1 MVRAKR
7 SRLTDDKSSYIRKSV
22 ANAETQNT
30 LRNGGVCDKI
40 QLYATINRGDSTIRM
55 IYLIGGAPR
64 CGKTTIAQQLSKRL
78 RVPWISADTLESIVT
93 EYFSDEE
100 LDQCLPK
107 RRMRVQTKHSNDLMY
122 STFTAKQ
129 IVNAYRKQ
137 AKATQK
143 AIEMLVLVQE
153 QEGQDYIIEGYQVH
167 PALMKKLI
175 KKYGAHHV
183 RAMVVTRFDVE
194 GIVKGCLSHK
204 AKSDWFTQK
213 TKDPATY
220 PKIATMIA
228 QYSRTFEREAK
239 KLGIQ
244 TINMDQNFN
253 EQVKEA
259 VRRLAG

>member
-1 MVRAKR
+1 M
-7 SRLTDDKSSYIRKSV
+7 S
-22 ANAETQNT
+22 E
-30 LRNGGVCDKI
+30 GVCDRV
-40 QLYATINRGDSTIRM
+40 QLYATINPEDSITPM

-78 RVPWISADTLESIVT
+78 RVPWISADALESIVV
-93 EYFSDEE
+93 EYFSDQE
-100 LDQCLPK
+100 LDRRLPK

-122 STFTAKQ
+122 NTFTAKQ
-129 IVNAYRKQ
+129 IVNAYRTQ

-143 AIEMLVLVQE
+143 AIEMLTLVQE

-175 KKYGAHHV
+175 KKYGTHQV
-183 RAMVVTRFDVE
+183 RALVVTRFDVE

-213 TKDPATY
+213 TKDPAIY

-228 QYSRTFEREAK
+228 EYSRTFERDAK
-239 KLGIQ
+239 KQGIE
-244 TINMDQNFN
+244 TINMDRDFN
-253 EQVKEA
+253 GSVKEA
-259 VRRLAG
+259 VRRLEGKRKKI